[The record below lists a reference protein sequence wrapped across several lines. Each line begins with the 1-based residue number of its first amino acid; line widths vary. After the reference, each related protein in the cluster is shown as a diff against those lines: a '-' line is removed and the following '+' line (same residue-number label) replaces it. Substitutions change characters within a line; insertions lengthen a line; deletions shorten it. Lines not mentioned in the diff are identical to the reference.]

1 MLLTVSGEAEAD
13 DDDDVADRDNTSVLT
28 SPFSIWTHSSSLER
42 LFDMAGAPMTGVLLS
57 EMVAL
62 GRDRLGGSVLTI
74 LSRTVRVSQASRNN
88 LTLPRLG
95 WGDDAMRLLGCRSF
109 CWGVVVVVVVLLSD
123 DGALAVDGAA
133 TATGTCLEVTAG
145 ETTLGLGKGDTLV
158 RIGGLID
165 FAFTEG
171 DGAILRMGGVDTGI
185 CEV

>member
-1 MLLTVSGEAEAD
+1 
-13 DDDDVADRDNTSVLT
+13 
-28 SPFSIWTHSSSLER
+28 
-42 LFDMAGAPMTGVLLS
+42 
-57 EMVAL
+57 
-62 GRDRLGGSVLTI
+62 
-74 LSRTVRVSQASRNN
+74 
-88 LTLPRLG
+88 
-95 WGDDAMRLLGCRSF
+95 MRLLGCRSF

-165 FAFTEG
+165 FAFIEG